1 MSSQGEFIEVMV
13 KKQRP
18 EIGQEYTGEMVKYNK
33 KFTHFYKIA
42 AVACFLFVLISSS
55 MAYAYFKPVSTI
67 VLTINPSIELKVNR
81 FNKVLK
87 VVGLNN
93 DGKKIIN
100 EVNIKNK
107 SIDDALNNILKQAKE
122 DKFINDSYIK
132 ADKTVSLD
140 IQGRNVNI
148 TSFKENIIKD
158 KINMD
163 VKVNGEI
170 KEHLNNNN
178 SNKNK
183 EKGKGNIRNIDNKES
198 KKENNSNLKESIK
211 NKNNNNKIKEEKNNP
226 ANKNNDSNLNNK
238 NTLENKNSNKKNNNQ
253 LKGNGHFNKENE
265 KNKK

>member
-1 MSSQGEFIEVMV
+1 
-13 KKQRP
+13 
-18 EIGQEYTGEMVKYNK
+18 
-33 KFTHFYKIA
+33 
-42 AVACFLFVLISSS
+42 

-211 NKNNNNKIKEEKNNP
+211 NLSSL
-226 ANKNNDSNLNNK
+226 AC
-238 NTLENKNSNKKNNNQ
+238 
-253 LKGNGHFNKENE
+253 F
-265 KNKK
+265 